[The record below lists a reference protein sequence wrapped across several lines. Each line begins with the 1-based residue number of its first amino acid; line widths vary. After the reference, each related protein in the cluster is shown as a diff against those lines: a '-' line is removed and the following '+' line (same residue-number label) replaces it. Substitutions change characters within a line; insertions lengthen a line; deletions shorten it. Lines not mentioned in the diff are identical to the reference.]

1 MDSYTSGVLYGFQSS
16 SFVAICTDICG
27 CKNFKTTPLLLCV
40 IWGSKICVFVGAQQ
54 YDDIP
59 PPSWSC
65 VSSTAICAS
74 ASLLLLPSSFRLPFC
89 TSILLLLAL
98 RRVLVYCL
106 YCVTA
111 FVCSWLSLSTTTTTT
126 NMCIHLYLALLCAGG
141 CWPPSGGSTGGI
153 YVGIHRQLLPLLWWH
168 FLYIVTLDSENKTN
182 NVEAKPTT
190 ATTHSEKQE
199 EES

>member
-1 MDSYTSGVLYGFQSS
+1 MCNMRV
-16 SFVAICTDICG
+16 
-27 CKNFKTTPLLLCV
+27 KNM
-40 IWGSKICVFVGAQQ
+40 CVFVGAQQ

-59 PPSWSC
+59 PPLGR
-65 VSSTAICAS
+65 VSRPPQS
-74 ASLLLLPSSFRLPFC
+74 ALPHPSYCCRHLLDFRSVLPFFFF
-89 TSILLLLAL
+89 LLSG
-98 RRVLVYCL
+98 VSL
-106 YCVTA
+106 YTVSA
-111 FVCSWLSLSTTTTTT
+111 VWQHFVCSWLSLSTTTTTT

-190 ATTHSEKQE
+190 ATTHSQKQE